1 MFRRSEAVL
10 TKTLPEKEEYVIPVK
25 MTPIQTSLYEA
36 FVTSVRNYVGYIN
49 PIKAFGI
56 CIKVRLWLCKGL
68 WLVIY
73 HYVLVYCSLRTS
85 YDSCKV
91 CLEIF

>member
-56 CIKVRLWLCKGL
+56 CIKVRL
-68 WLVIY
+68 
-73 HYVLVYCSLRTS
+73 
-85 YDSCKV
+85 
-91 CLEIF
+91 